1 MGLHHPPSPSPSP
14 STHAS
19 FVPFLTNTRQKKE
32 TNKLQISQTSFHYF
46 ATAATMAPQTTQ
58 KQIANCV
65 ENTKTLEFERKQV
78 ASDLANEP
86 DWEDE
91 EPDDG

>member
-1 MGLHHPPSPSPSP
+1 MGFHHPPSPSP

-19 FVPFLTNTRQKKE
+19 FVPFLTTQDRKKKQKNSKS
-32 TNKLQISQTSFHYF
+32 LQLPFT
-46 ATAATMAPQTTQ
+46 TTATMAPQTTH

-86 DWEDE
+86 DWKDE

>member
-1 MGLHHPPSPSPSP
+1 MGFHHPPSPSPS
-14 STHAS
+14 THVS
-19 FVPFLTNTRQKKE
+19 VVPFLTTPDRKKKQTNSKSLKLPFTTSLRQ
-32 TNKLQISQTSFHYF
+32 QQ
-46 ATAATMAPQTTQ
+46 MAPQTTQ

-65 ENTKTLEFERKQV
+65 ENTKTLESERKQV